1 MIAQHVSDA
10 VSSLQRGLQV
20 KATFISKYSPEELE
34 RSSVVRA
41 RLGFYL
47 IGGGATED
55 LKAEQRGAVMKPS
68 GPREKMSE
76 VD

>member
-1 MIAQHVSDA
+1 MGVGE
-10 VSSLQRGLQV
+10 LRGQRGWECV
-20 KATFISKYSPEELE
+20 GGGGGTTPG